1 METETPSAQAAGEAG
16 APAATPFAAAIFE
29 KQPFRGYRLDAVLA
43 ADDRR
48 AVFKAHDETMDRPVA
63 VKVMRPW
70 PGREGIAEEF
80 FSLAGSVA
88 RLRCPGAA
96 RGLDA
101 GRSDGNFFM
110 VHEFLPGES
119 LRAKVMRRQ
128 TGRLTEKESLR
139 LAKEIA
145 GALQSLFELGNPH
158 GNLKPSNIIVAEGG
172 RPKLADIGFAWTL
185 AWPGDDEAFRAFPD
199 FLPPERLA
207 GEINIDIRGDLYS
220 LGAVWF
226 WALMGRPVFH
236 GDTPAETVRMHREEK
251 APAPGTIDPK
261 VSAATSQLV
270 RWLLEKDRDARP
282 RTPKEFLRR
291 LAEHPLHEN

>member
-1 METETPSAQAAGEAG
+1 METEPPSADSAET
-16 APAATPFAAAIFE
+16 PETTPFAADIFA
-29 KQPFRGYRLDAVLA
+29 KQPFKGYRLTDILA

-48 AVFKAHDETMDRPVA
+48 AVFKAHDETMERPVA

-101 GRSDGNFFM
+101 GRSDGNLFM
-110 VHEFLPGES
+110 VYEFLPGES
-119 LRAKVMRRQ
+119 LRQKVERRQ

-139 LAKEIA
+139 LARDVA
-145 GALQSLFELGNPH
+145 DVLHSLFELGNPH

-172 RPKLADIGFAWTL
+172 KPRLADIGFAWTL
-185 AWPGDDEAFRAFPD
+185 AWSDDEEAFRVFPD
-199 FLPPERLA
+199 FLPPERLD

-220 LGAVWF
+220 LGAIWF
-226 WALMGRPVFH
+226 RALLGRPVFQ
-236 GDTPAETVRMHREEK
+236 GGTPEETVRMHREEK
-251 APAPGTIDPK
+251 APALGTIDPK

-282 RTPKEFLRR
+282 RTPKEFMRK
-291 LAEHPLHEN
+291 LAEHPLLAECAT